1 MKKITFEISDKAYDL
16 LLNIQEKN
24 QIEFRN
30 PENDEFIELFDLI
43 DELLKYGLIENN
55 LDAWHLTF
63 KLSDFGKE
71 IINNN

>member
-43 DELLKYGLIENN
+43 DELLKYGLFYKQIVD
-55 LDAWHLTF
+55 LFFHHH
-63 KLSDFGKE
+63 
-71 IINNN
+71 